1 MAEGTKTTQK
11 RERHASAQASYM
23 QRKRDEGLA
32 WVATWVPTEAK
43 ETFKKLAQ
51 KAHETQAKPD
61 QASMEA
67 LEKTLDCPIPDWAR
81 ENAVLFD
88 IWRLAQDGVPQE
100 VSESSSEEEAKE
112 KPKKSK
118 KKKKKKG

>member
-1 MAEGTKTTQK
+1 MAEGTKKIEK

-32 WVATWVPTEAK
+32 WVATWVPAEAK
-43 ETFKKLAQ
+43 EAFKKLAQ
-51 KAHETQAKPD
+51 KAHKTQAKPD
-61 QASMEA
+61 QARMA
-67 LEKTLDCPIPDWAR
+67 VLEKTLGYPIPDWAR

-88 IWRLAQDGVPQE
+88 IWRLAQDSAPPEVPE
-100 VSESSSEEEAKE
+100 TSSEEEAKE

>member
-1 MAEGTKTTQK
+1 MAEGAKPTQK

-43 ETFKKLAQ
+43 EAFKKLAQ
-51 KAHETQAKPD
+51 KAQKNQAKPD
-61 QASMEA
+61 QARMEA
-67 LEKTLDCPIPDWAR
+67 LEKKMGCPIPDWAR

-88 IWRLAQDGVPQE
+88 IWRLAQDSAPPE
-100 VSESSSEEEAKE
+100 VSERSSEDEAKE
-112 KPKKSK
+112 KTKKSK